1 MNDYFRKQIEK
12 ADQDEALS
20 MLIIL
25 LSVVGIAGVIIW
37 VII

>member
-12 ADQDEALS
+12 EQQDEALS

-25 LSVVGIAGVIIW
+25 LSVVGIVGVIIG